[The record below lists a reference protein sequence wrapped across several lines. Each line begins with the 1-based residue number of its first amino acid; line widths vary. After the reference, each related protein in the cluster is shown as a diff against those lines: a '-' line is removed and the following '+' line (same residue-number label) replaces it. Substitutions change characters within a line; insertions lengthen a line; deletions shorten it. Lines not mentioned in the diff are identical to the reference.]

1 MPQFCKKNIMLRLYF
16 GKIDL
21 NLLKKHYLCSLYLKC
36 QIITNIKT
44 YMKRI
49 LYSVAVVAMTMLAVT
64 ACTPKSETTDGV
76 NNFRIKR
83 GTNLSHGLAQ
93 SEERGEARL
102 QHIQEDD
109 FARLD
114 SLGFDFVRIPI
125 DEVQFWDEEG
135 NKLPEAWDLLTF
147 ALDQCSKHHL
157 RAIVDLHIIRSHYFN
172 AVNEGNAS
180 ANTLFTSEESQQQLI
195 DMWYQLSDVLKGYSC
210 DSVAYEFMNE
220 PVADDHEQWNQLIV
234 KVHKALRER
243 EPQRTLVIGS
253 NMWQGYETMKFLKVP
268 EGDKN
273 IVLSFH
279 YYNPMLLTHYGA
291 WWTPIGKFTGKVNY
305 PGIMISKEDYEAAP
319 DSIKPM
325 LEQYLTQEWNV
336 DKIRADFKDAIDVAK
351 KYGLQLFCGEW
362 GVYEPVDR
370 ELAYKWTK
378 DMLTVFDEF
387 NIAWTT
393 WCYDADFGF
402 WDQQKHDFKDKPL
415 VDLLM
420 QSAALSEDKTE

>member
-1 MPQFCKKNIMLRLYF
+1 MKKLTTWPLVLI
-16 GKIDL
+16 
-21 NLLKKHYLCSLYLKC
+21 
-36 QIITNIKT
+36 
-44 YMKRI
+44 
-49 LYSVAVVAMTMLAVT
+49 AMAMLALA
-64 ACTPKSETTDGV
+64 ACTGKTETEQTV

-83 GTNLSHGLAQ
+83 GTNVSHWLSQ
-93 SEERGEARL
+93 SEERGEARR

-114 SLGFDFVRIPI
+114 SLGFDFVRLPI
-125 DEVQFWDEEG
+125 DEVQFWDEDG
-135 NKLPEAWDLLTF
+135 NKLPEAWELMTNAINWAEKHDL
-147 ALDQCSKHHL
+147 
-157 RAIVDLHIIRSHYFN
+157 RVIVDLHIIRSHYFN
-172 AVNEGNAS
+172 AVNESGQS
-180 ANTLFTSEESQQQLI
+180 ANTLFTSEKAQQDLI
-195 DMWYQLSDVLKGYSC
+195 NLWYQLSDVLKGYSN

-220 PVADDHEQWNQLIV
+220 PVADDHEQWNQLV
-234 KVHKALRER
+234 AKVHKALRER

-253 NMWQGYETMKFLKVP
+253 NRWQGYETMKYLKVP

-291 WWTPIGKFTGKVNY
+291 WWTPTRDYKGKVNY
-305 PGIMISKEDYEAAP
+305 PGVLVSKEDFEAAP
-319 DSIKPM
+319 DSIKP
-325 LEQYLTQEWNV
+325 LIEQYTKEEWNI
-336 DKIRADFKDAIDVAK
+336 DRIRADFKDAIEAAK
-351 KYGLQLFCGEW
+351 KYDLQLFCGEW

-378 DMLTVFDEF
+378 DMLSVFDESG
-387 NIAWTT
+387 IAWTT

-420 QSAALSEDKTE
+420 QAKGLE

>member
-1 MPQFCKKNIMLRLYF
+1 MKKF
-16 GKIDL
+16 
-21 NLLKKHYLCSLYLKC
+21 LLLF
-36 QIITNIKT
+36 
-44 YMKRI
+44 
-49 LYSVAVVAMTMLAVT
+49 VAVVSATMILFSCRDGNT
-64 ACTPKSETTDGV
+64 AGRV
-76 NNFRIKR
+76 NDFRIKR
-83 GTNLSHGLAQ
+83 GTNLSHWLSQ
-93 SEERGEARL
+93 SEERDSARR

-135 NKLPEAWDLLTF
+135 NKLPEAWELLTN
-147 ALDQCSKHHL
+147 ALDLAVKHHL

-172 AVNEGNAS
+172 AVNEGGAD
-180 ANTLFTSEESQQQLI
+180 ANTLFTSEKAQQDLI
-195 DMWYQLSDVLKGYSC
+195 DMWYQLSDALKGYSN

-220 PVADDHEQWNQLIV
+220 PVADDHEQWNQLIA

-253 NMWQGYETMKFLKVP
+253 NRWQGYETMKYLKVP

-279 YYNPMLLTHYGA
+279 YYNPMILTHYGA
-291 WWTPIGKFTGKVNY
+291 WWTPIGKYKGKVNY
-305 PGIMISKEDYEAAP
+305 PGILVSKEDYEAAP
-319 DSIKPM
+319 DSLKPE
-325 LEQYLTQEWNV
+325 LEKYTKQEWNI
-336 DKIRADFKDAIDVAK
+336 DQIRADFKDAIEVAK
-351 KYGLQLFCGEW
+351 KYDLQLFCGEW

-378 DMLTVFDEF
+378 DMLAVFDEF

-402 WDQQKHDFKDKPL
+402 WDQKKHDFKDKGL
-415 VDLLM
+415 VDILVSGKKL
-420 QSAALSEDKTE
+420 EEK

>member
-1 MPQFCKKNIMLRLYF
+1 
-16 GKIDL
+16 
-21 NLLKKHYLCSLYLKC
+21 
-36 QIITNIKT
+36 
-44 YMKRI
+44 MKRF
-49 LYSVAVVAMTMLAVT
+49 LYSVAVVAVTMLAMT
-64 ACTPKSETTDGV
+64 ACTTNSKTTNDV

-83 GTNLSHGLAQ
+83 GTNLSHWLSQ
-93 SEERGEARL
+93 STERGEGRRL
-102 QHIQEDD
+102 HIQEDD

-125 DEVQFWDEEG
+125 DEEQFWDEDG
-135 NKLPEAWDLLTF
+135 NKLPEAWDLLTN
-147 ALDQCSKHHL
+147 ALHLAAKHHL

-172 AVNEGNAS
+172 AVNENGAN
-180 ANTLFTSEESQQQLI
+180 ANTLFTSEKSQQDLVN
-195 DMWYQLSDVLKGYSC
+195 MWYQLSDVLKGFSN

-220 PVADDHEQWNQLIV
+220 PVADEHEQWNAVIV
-234 KVHKALRER
+234 KVHRALRER

-253 NMWQGYETMKFLKVP
+253 NRWQGYETMKYLKVP

-279 YYNPMLLTHYGA
+279 YYNPMILTHYGA
-291 WWTPIGKFTGKVNY
+291 GWTPIGKYRGKVNY
-305 PGIMISKEDYEAAP
+305 PGVLVSQEDYDAAP
-319 DSIKPM
+319 DSLKPE
-325 LEQYLTQEWNV
+325 LKPYLTQVWDVN
-336 DKIRADFKDAIDVAK
+336 KIREDFKDAIAVAK

-378 DMLTVFDEF
+378 DMLSVFNEF

-402 WDQQKHDFKDKPL
+402 WDQKKHDFKDKPL
-415 VDLLM
+415 VDLL
-420 QSAALSEDKTE
+420 TEGEGLKE

>member
-1 MPQFCKKNIMLRLYF
+1 
-16 GKIDL
+16 
-21 NLLKKHYLCSLYLKC
+21 
-36 QIITNIKT
+36 
-44 YMKRI
+44 MKRI
-49 LYSVAVVAMTMLAVT
+49 LYSVAIVAMMMLGMS
-64 ACTPKSETTDGV
+64 ACTSKSETSNDV

-83 GTNLSHGLAQ
+83 GTNLSHWLSQ
-93 SEERGEARL
+93 SEERGEARK

-147 ALDQCSKHHL
+147 ALDQCGKHHL

-172 AVNEGNAS
+172 AVNEGA
-180 ANTLFTSEESQQQLI
+180 ANTLFTSDEAQQQLI
-195 DMWYQLSDVLKGYSC
+195 DMWYQLSDALKGYSN

-220 PVADDHEQWNQLIV
+220 PVADDHEQWNQLIA

-253 NMWQGYETMKFLKVP
+253 NRWQGYETMKYLKVP

-291 WWTPIGKFTGKVNY
+291 WWTPLAKYAGKVNY
-305 PGIMISKEDYEAAP
+305 PGVLVSKEDYEAAP
-319 DSIKPM
+319 DSIKKE
-325 LEQYLTQEWNV
+325 LEPYTKEEWNI
-336 DKIRADFKDAIDVAK
+336 DKIREQFKDAIAAAK
-351 KYGLQLFCGEW
+351 KYNLQLFCGEW
-362 GVYEPVDR
+362 GVFEPVDR

-378 DMLTVFDEF
+378 DMLTVFDE
-387 NIAWTT
+387 NDIAWTT

-415 VDLLM
+415 VDMLM
-420 QSAALSEDKTE
+420 QSKGLEEDKGENK